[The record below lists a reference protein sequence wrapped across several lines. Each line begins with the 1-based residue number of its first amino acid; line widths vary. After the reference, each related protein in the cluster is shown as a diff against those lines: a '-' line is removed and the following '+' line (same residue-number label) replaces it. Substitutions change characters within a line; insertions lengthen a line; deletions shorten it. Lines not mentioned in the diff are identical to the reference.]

1 MSECEAAGALA
12 LSSNSTTDERRRS
25 GMRSTWVV
33 TAAAAAAFLAGP
45 RANAQLARV
54 PEAVPQASTARV
66 AAAPATF
73 AERGPTANSAALAP
87 RLDISGENAH
97 ALAAARRPFGLSQT
111 LMIVG
116 GAAFVAGA
124 IIGDDA
130 GTVMMVAGA
139 GVGLYGLYLY
149 LHEPST
155 SARSRSIGVGYRIP
169 VSP

>member
-1 MSECEAAGALA
+1 MK
-12 LSSNSTTDERRRS
+12 
-25 GMRSTWVV
+25 STWVV

-45 RANAQLARV
+45 RANAQLTRV
-54 PEAVPQASTARV
+54 AQDVPRASLSQE
-66 AAAPATF
+66 AAAPTPL
-73 AERGPTANSAALAP
+73 AERRGPMLNDAALAP
-87 RLDISGENAH
+87 RLDISGESAD

-130 GTVMMVAGA
+130 GTVLMVAGA

-149 LHEPST
+149 LHKPST
-155 SARSRSIGVGYRIP
+155 SADSRSIGVGYRIP

>member
-1 MSECEAAGALA
+1 MK
-12 LSSNSTTDERRRS
+12 
-25 GMRSTWVV
+25 STWAV
-33 TAAAAAAFLAGP
+33 TAALAAALLAGS
-45 RANAQLARV
+45 RANAQLARA
-54 PEAVPQASTARV
+54 PEAIPQASTSRETAG
-66 AAAPATF
+66 PSSF
-73 AERGPTANSAALAP
+73 AERGPLMSSTAIAP
-87 RLDISGENAH
+87 QLDISGESPE

-116 GAAFVAGA
+116 GAAFIAGA

-149 LHEPST
+149 LHEPSK
-155 SARSRSIGVGYRIP
+155 SLGSRSVGVGYRLP

>member
-1 MSECEAAGALA
+1 MK
-12 LSSNSTTDERRRS
+12 
-25 GMRSTWVV
+25 STWVV
-33 TAAAAAAFLAGP
+33 TAALAAAFLAAP
-45 RANAQLARV
+45 RANAQLA
-54 PEAVPQASTARV
+54 AVPASAPRASTAEE
-66 AAAPATF
+66 ASAPAPF
-73 AERGPTANSAALAP
+73 AARGPTMRTAAIAPQLEITGEGNS
-87 RLDISGENAH
+87 
-97 ALAAARRPFGLSQT
+97 ALAAQRRPFGLSQT

-149 LHEPST
+149 LRQPS
-155 SARSRSIGVGYRIP
+155 SASSRAIGVGYSIP

>member
-1 MSECEAAGALA
+1 
-12 LSSNSTTDERRRS
+12 
-25 GMRSTWVV
+25 MRSTWVV
-33 TAAAAAAFLAGP
+33 TAATAAAFLAGP

-54 PEAVPQASTARV
+54 PGAVPQASMARV
-66 AAAPATF
+66 AATPATL
-73 AERGPTANSAALAP
+73 AERGPTVNSAALAP
-87 RLDISGENAH
+87 RLDISGENAN

-155 SARSRSIGVGYRIP
+155 SATSRSIGVGYRVP

>member
-1 MSECEAAGALA
+1 MK
-12 LSSNSTTDERRRS
+12 
-25 GMRSTWVV
+25 STWVV

-45 RANAQLARV
+45 RASAQLARV
-54 PEAVPQASTARV
+54 PEAVPQASISRE
-66 AAAPATF
+66 AATPATP
-73 AERGPTANSAALAP
+73 AASGPTLNSDALAP
-87 RLDISGENAH
+87 RLDIAGEKSKTV
-97 ALAAARRPFGLSQT
+97 AADGRPFGLSQT

-149 LHEPST
+149 LHKPST
-155 SARSRSIGVGYRIP
+155 SADSRSIGVGYRIP

>member
-1 MSECEAAGALA
+1 MK
-12 LSSNSTTDERRRS
+12 
-25 GMRSTWVV
+25 STWVV

-45 RANAQLARV
+45 RASAQLSRV
-54 PEAVPQASTARV
+54 PEAVPRASISQETAAQAS
-66 AAAPATF
+66 F
-73 AERGPTANSAALAP
+73 AGRGPTMSSAALAP
-87 RLDISGENAH
+87 RLDVSGEDA
-97 ALAAARRPFGLSQT
+97 AAMAAARRPFGLSQT

-130 GTVMMVAGA
+130 GTVLMVAGA

-155 SARSRSIGVGYRIP
+155 SATSRSIGVGYRIP

>member
-1 MSECEAAGALA
+1 MAAL
-12 LSSNSTTDERRRS
+12 
-25 GMRSTWVV
+25 
-33 TAAAAAAFLAGP
+33 AAAFLAGS
-45 RANAQLARV
+45 RANAQLTQLTRA
-54 PEAVPQASTARV
+54 PAEAVPQTHTSLEPTGPAS
-66 AAAPATF
+66 F
-73 AERGPTANSAALAP
+73 AERGPLMSSTAVAP
-87 RLDISGENAH
+87 RLDVTGESQG
-97 ALAAARRPFGLSQT
+97 ALAAPRRPFGLSQT

-149 LHEPST
+149 LHEPSK
-155 SARSRSIGVGYRIP
+155 SVGSRAIGVGYRLP